1 MKKQPFPPTVAR
13 AVASLFFA
21 LSAALL
27 TAADWPQYRGG
38 PELRG
43 VAAGKL
49 ADRLDLLWS
58 FKTGGPVKS
67 SAAIVGGNVFVG
79 SDDGF
84 LYSLALATGKTN
96 WAFKTGGNVESSPLV
111 HEGHVFFGSDEPMFY
126 ALDAKS
132 GKQVWKF
139 PVGDKMPG
147 APNLVR
153 APNGKDWNVVFGNHD
168 AKLYCLDAA
177 TGKSNWVYETGNGI
191 NGTPAVFAGQTALGG
206 CDALLHIVALT
217 NGSKVKELEV
227 GAPVLGSVAVADW
240 RVYGGHFENQVFC
253 VDVAKGTNLWS
264 YRDRAFAYV
273 SSPAVLGDRLV
284 IGGRDKRVHCL
295 RTKDGEAI
303 WTFGT
308 RGKVDS
314 SPVICDGKV
323 VVGSEDGRLYLLA
336 LADGKELWSYEIGQ
350 GLAASPAVSDG
361 KVVIGSEDGSVYCF
375 GVKGK

>member
-1 MKKQPFPPTVAR
+1 MKKTLLL
-13 AVASLFFA
+13 SLFLA
-21 LSAALL
+21 IAAAP
-27 TAADWPQYRGG
+27 TAFAADWPQFRGG

-43 VAAGKL
+43 VAEGKL
-49 ADRLDLLWS
+49 ADKLELLWS

-79 SDDGF
+79 SGD
-84 LYSLALATGKTN
+84 
-96 WAFKTGGNVESSPLV
+96 GGNVESSPLV
-111 HEGHVFFGSDEPMFY
+111 HEGRVLFGSDEPMFY
-126 ALDAKS
+126 ALDAKT
-132 GKQVWKF
+132 GKQVWKH
-139 PVGDKMPG
+139 VIGDKMPG

-217 NGSKVKELEV
+217 NGTKVKELEV
-227 GAPVLGSVAVADW
+227 GAPVLGSVAVADG

-253 VDVAKGTNLWS
+253 VDVAKGTNLWN

-295 RTKDGEAI
+295 RIKDGEAI
-303 WTFGT
+303 WTFST

-323 VVGSEDGRLYLLA
+323 IFGSEDGRLYLLA

-350 GLAASPAVSDG
+350 GLTASPAVSDG

-375 GVKGK
+375 GTKAAK

>member
-1 MKKQPFPPTVAR
+1 MSRSYFSRLVA
-13 AVASLFFA
+13 ASLGG
-21 LSAALL
+21 LL
-27 TAADWPQYRGG
+27 LASSSLRAADWPQYRGG

-43 VAAGKL
+43 VAEGKL
-49 ADRLDLLWS
+49 AAKLDLLWS
-58 FKTGGPVKS
+58 YKTGGPVKS
-67 SAAIVGGNVFVG
+67 SAAIVGGNVYVG

-84 LYSLALATGKTN
+84 LYSLSLATGKTN
-96 WAFKTGGNVESSPLV
+96 WTFKTGGSVESSPLV
-111 HEGHVFFGSDEPMFY
+111 HDGRVLFGSDEPMFY

-139 PVGDKMPG
+139 PIGDKMPG
-147 APNLVR
+147 SPNLVR
-153 APNGKDWNVVFGNHD
+153 APNGKDWNVIFGCHD
-168 AKLYCLDAA
+168 ARLYCLDAA
-177 TGKSNWVYETGNGI
+177 TGKSNWVYETGSGI
-191 NGTPAVFAGQTALGG
+191 NGTPAVFQGLTALGG
-206 CDALLHIVALT
+206 CDSMLHIVALT
-217 NGSKVKELEV
+217 NGAKVKELEI
-227 GAPVLGSVAVADW
+227 GAPILGSVAVADG

-273 SSPAVLGDRLV
+273 SSPAVLGDRML
-284 IGGRDKRVHCL
+284 IGGRDKRLHCL

-323 VVGSEDGRLYLLA
+323 IVGSEDGLLYLVS

-350 GLAASPAVSDG
+350 GLTASPAVSDG

-375 GVKGK
+375 GVKAK